1 MLFSGNRYTLK
12 TYVDVAQMQP
22 DGPNLTRTEL
32 SVDPKDFDLYSITHE
47 GEEIVIPLKEAKA
60 ICNFAEALNQP
71 ITISFGRPGEP
82 LVMSVKFFH
91 FLEVDIV
98 IATLGSD
105 EDSSQLS
112 QATQAT
118 NPLSQNSQSQTQ
130 TQSPSQT
137 QTMDVKMVPVGD
149 SIPPPH
155 TPSNSKSMSVGAD
168 VRMSSPPSSPSNTLS
183 ASLKR
188 PRPDSPT
195 PSTPSGSLATSQRK
209 RPLFVGLSREDAS
222 GTDSG
227 TDSE

>member
-12 TYVDVAQMQP
+12 TYIDVAQMQP

-130 TQSPSQT
+130 SQT
-137 QTMDVKMVPVGD
+137 QTMDVKMVPVED

-168 VRMSSPPSSPSNTLS
+168 VRMASPPSSPSNTLS

-188 PRPDSPT
+188 PRSESPT
-195 PSTPSGSLATSQRK
+195 PSTPSGTGSLASSQRK
-209 RPLFVGLSREDAS
+209 RPLFVGLSKEDAS